1 LKKKTVFGMSS
12 QKTTTTLKELSVRK
26 NLLNVFIIDFRC
38 TMERY
43 LVSKHI
49 FESHFWSKLEEEN
62 PTGNQ
67 DQGLMKTLH
76 RNWFFGNSYNSL
88 YLPWKQGKVDKDS
101 NKDNLT
107 EPVCTNAMNRK
118 RHFCNFATLQN
129 YLTARGGEK
138 EKENV

>member
-1 LKKKTVFGMSS
+1 MSS

-76 RNWFFGNSYNSL
+76 RN
-88 YLPWKQGKVDKDS
+88 
-101 NKDNLT
+101 
-107 EPVCTNAMNRK
+107 
-118 RHFCNFATLQN
+118 
-129 YLTARGGEK
+129 
-138 EKENV
+138 